1 MSPTTPTEDHEH
13 GEDRERQRFVPIL
26 PPPELPV
33 PPARDY
39 QQPPSELQDPDA
51 TIVGLPSDATVVAGP
66 LQDPEQDEGL
76 VADLLGEP
84 ETEAMPQA
92 PPATSAWTMPQAVLD
107 QDSPQELV
115 PDAAGL
121 PAAESAGFLPWS
133 GNDEEAAAAAAAAA
147 ETPEIIPERP
157 AAAPAA
163 SEQLAPAP
171 AAAHGADDRAAT
183 TASAG
188 GAAASGPGFLSRE
201 LAVGPLRLHGAWW
214 LALVAVLLVLV
225 LLIVLI
231 VNVTARGGDDA
242 AGPAPTESA
251 SGSASAT
258 TSPGAQLPSGVRQA
272 IADGAYVGAGG
283 PAPAN
288 VTQASSVLDGDVA
301 VVVTPSGNIGCD
313 LAAQDAGCGVKSSRT
328 GKTSHWWVPLGGADA
343 RALGARAQDPAWIRA
358 GKKAQTLPYGSSVQH
373 GDLVCASEQNGL
385 TCWDL
390 KTGHGT
396 FLSRSTQVTF

>member
-1 MSPTTPTEDHEH
+1 MSPSRPEQENED
-13 GEDRERQRFVPIL
+13 GQDRPHFVPIL
-26 PPPELPV
+26 PPPEIPV

-39 QQPPSELQDPDA
+39 EQPPSELQDPDA
-51 TIVGLPSDATVVAGP
+51 TIVGIPSDATVVAGP
-66 LQDPEQDEGL
+66 LQDPEQDAGL

-84 ETEAMPQA
+84 ETEAMPQT
-92 PPATSAWTMPQAVLD
+92 PPATSAWTMPQAVVP
-107 QDSPQELV
+107 QDHPQEPV

-133 GNDEEAAAAAAAAA
+133 GNDEAAAAAAAAAA
-147 ETPEIIPERP
+147 ETPDITPEQSAP
-157 AAAPAA
+157 QAAP
-163 SEQLAPAP
+163 Q
-171 AAAHGADDRAAT
+171 AAT
-183 TASAG
+183 AGAASAG
-188 GAAASGPGFLSRE
+188 GAAVAGPGFLSRE
-201 LAVGPLRLHGAWW
+201 VAVGPLRLRGAWW

-231 VNVTARGGDDA
+231 VNVTARGGSDA
-242 AGPAPTESA
+242 AAPTPSDSA

-328 GKTSHWWVPLGGADA
+328 GKDAHWWVPLGGADA
-343 RALGARAQDPAWIRA
+343 PALSAHAQDPAWIGA

-390 KTGHGT
+390 KTGHGS